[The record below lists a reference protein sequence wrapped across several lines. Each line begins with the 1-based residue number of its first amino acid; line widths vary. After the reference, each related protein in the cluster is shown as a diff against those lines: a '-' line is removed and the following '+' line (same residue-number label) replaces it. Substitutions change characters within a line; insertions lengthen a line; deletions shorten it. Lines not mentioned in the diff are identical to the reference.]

1 MWSRPKLLR
10 QKGYRSLILISN
22 YYASAVTNDHTIRS
36 NHSALSQWWTVD
48 NVVTF
53 HGAGVMATVDTG
65 HVPLVSAD
73 HLRSPHNITRAAPSY
88 RRGQVREPVKK
99 RKKSVENST
108 LRGGVRTG
116 SFSTLFSTLQLENFD
131 QSEASILVM

>member
-36 NHSALSQWWTVD
+36 NHSAFSQCWTVD

-73 HLRSPHNITRAAPSY
+73 QIRSPHNITRAAHSY
-88 RRGQVREPVKK
+88 RRGQVTE
-99 RKKSVENST
+99 
-108 LRGGVRTG
+108 
-116 SFSTLFSTLQLENFD
+116 
-131 QSEASILVM
+131 